1 MGDRYEVMLL
11 SYFISIN
18 EVPIGHISGGDIT
31 SGSTDDNYRHA
42 ITKLSSLHFA
52 ESHSSAR
59 IIQQLE
65 KIKNIFN
72 IGSISFEAVR
82 KNKYIN
88 KNQIKKK
95 IWS

>member
-11 SYFISIN
+11 SSFISIN

-59 IIQQLE
+59 IIQQLGE
-65 KIKNIFN
+65 N
-72 IGSISFEAVR
+72 
-82 KNKYIN
+82 
-88 KNQIKKK
+88 KK
-95 IWS
+95 IFLILVQYLLRQ